1 MRTGR
6 NAIQTFVRQ
15 YRNSRTSPHLADS
28 ERNPKPALRPL
39 LRRLL
44 YYYTTTVTTTFLL
57 WLRRKK
63 KKGLSTHNLVFLTT
77 WRNENPSGGRLLA
90 APRHDSN
97 SCGFSFRFYQF
108 SFADIPIII
117 ITKKGEKKRI
127 ILISFH
133 VKRKWRRWKRTCRS
147 VLNKKNV
154 WLFVLFYKYFGLHT
168 VWHFF
173 DYNLMDVLPLSGAV
187 KCADLLQTKMYR
199 RN

>member
-1 MRTGR
+1 MPYKLSSASTETAGPPL
-6 NAIQTFVRQ
+6 ILQTAKGIR
-15 YRNSRTSPHLADS
+15 SRHFD
-28 ERNPKPALRPL
+28 R
-39 LRRLL
+39 
-44 YYYTTTVTTTFLL
+44 YYDDYYTTTVTTTFLL
-57 WLRRKK
+57 WLWRKK

-154 WLFVLFYKYFGLHT
+154 WLFVLFYKYFGLHMT
-168 VWHFF
+168 FLW
-173 DYNLMDVLPLSGAV
+173 L
-187 KCADLLQTKMYR
+187 
-199 RN
+199 